1 MKQAWNE
8 YGELKLVGV
17 RGAENSFR
25 DRTRL
30 DAEWQKLRFHQRP
43 SLGVAIHEHQIFRA
57 KLRSRGAELIELDDN
72 DELTLDSIYT
82 RDNIIVSPGGL
93 ILCNMGRA
101 SRTPEGPINAIA
113 YVKHG
118 FRVAGY
124 IEAPGTLEGG
134 DFIWLDEKSAAVA
147 LGPRTNQA
155 GIEQLHDLLGRDVD
169 LHVVPLPGVDHPD
182 DVLHLMSII
191 SPVDRDLAVV
201 YRPMMPPAF
210 SDWLI
215 ERGLA
220 FVEVPEHEFLPMGCN
235 VLALGPRRV
244 LMLKNLPGTKA
255 GLEAAGC
262 YVETYT
268 GIETSLKGEG
278 GPTCLTRPL
287 VRAR

>member
-25 DRTRL
+25 DDTRL

-43 SLGVAIHEHQIFRA
+43 SLGMAIHEHQGFRA

-155 GIEQLHDLLGRDVD
+155 GIEQFHDLLGRDVD
-169 LHVVPLPGVDHPD
+169 LHVVPLPGVDQIHF
-182 DVLHLMSII
+182 VSVNSQLHFHLQLSLRINKRLLYRI
-191 SPVDRDLAVV
+191 SQPIR
-201 YRPMMPPAF
+201 F
-210 SDWLI
+210 
-215 ERGLA
+215 
-220 FVEVPEHEFLPMGCN
+220 
-235 VLALGPRRV
+235 
-244 LMLKNLPGTKA
+244 T
-255 GLEAAGC
+255 
-262 YVETYT
+262 
-268 GIETSLKGEG
+268 
-278 GPTCLTRPL
+278 
-287 VRAR
+287 